1 MDASEGESDSA
12 NESQESTIIK
22 LKLAEVN
29 CCGNFPAT
37 AAELL
42 AKESLRRMCYIN

>member
-12 NESQESTIIK
+12 NKSQESTIIK

-29 CCGNFPAT
+29 CSIVGTSP
-37 AAELL
+37 LQQQ
-42 AKESLRRMCYIN
+42 SS